1 MEKTE
6 MDNST
11 ATSTT
16 SISWYRTSILHIEGE
31 ASAWYRPFIR
41 SFTGA
46 AGTANGE
53 IETQSWTPEADGCP
67 RSSTVDDSSGN
78 GFQIA
83 AAREG

>member
-16 SISWYRTSILHIEGE
+16 SIDE
-31 ASAWYRPFIR
+31 ADTELQSCTLKGRHRPGPFIR
-41 SFTGA
+41 SFTGEKA

-53 IETQSWTPEADGCP
+53 IETQS
-67 RSSTVDDSSGN
+67 
-78 GFQIA
+78 
-83 AAREG
+83 